1 MGQSL
6 IPKARPGVPESE
18 LTWNELFYLC
28 LQKNIWLI
36 IAGIIFVAL
45 ILLFIILGKFTDI
58 MDLVVTL
65 ILSVGITYI
74 PIAFPVS
81 IVFAFVKRAKYSKKN
96 KE

>member
-6 IPKARPGVPESE
+6 IPKARIGVPESE

-36 IAGIIFVAL
+36 IAGIILVAL
-45 ILLFIILGKFTDI
+45 IVFFIALGKFTDI
-58 MDLVVTL
+58 MDLVV
-65 ILSVGITYI
+65 IIIMSVGITYI

-81 IVFAFVKRAKYSKKN
+81 IIFACVKKAKYSKKD
-96 KE
+96 